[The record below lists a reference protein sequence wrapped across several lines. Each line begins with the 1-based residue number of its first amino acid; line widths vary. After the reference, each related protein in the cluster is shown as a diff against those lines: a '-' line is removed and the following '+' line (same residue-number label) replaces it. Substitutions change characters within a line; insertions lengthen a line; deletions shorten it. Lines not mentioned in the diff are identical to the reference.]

1 MGNALAV
8 RNNLGQMI
16 YAPSFLIIASAARN
30 VIALHHQSIESSE
43 NYHYLVQSFPT
54 LFMCVSTWLIW
65 QCYFANSVASTQ
77 AFCNQWRVIT
87 SWQRFWFCA
96 VGLPLLLMAFVVGV
110 GLLQVTDGP
119 SPSPLLQV
127 GILTPAAL
135 WVIPVVLS
143 ATITV
148 FGANVNAAVEQMKER
163 ALTHVVHL
171 LLYFVF
177 LHSSHLDTLLG
188 AGSIGVCAMFGVTF
202 LGFVLQVL
210 WRVYPYMAGM
220 YMVPHR
226 QPTCVPESEEQ
237 NRSYSEIVLF
247 VAMAIHRDSA
257 GHELAL
263 STSNL
268 PKLPNKAEMVIQTD
282 TLVSSRHVPNDV
294 HRPEASHSQHCVPV
308 VTSYKRNVLATPS
321 D

>member
-1 MGNALAV
+1 MGNNLAV
-8 RNNLGQMI
+8 GNDPGRMI

-30 VIALHHQSIESSE
+30 VIALHHQSIGSSE

-77 AFCNQWRVIT
+77 AFCNQWGVIT
-87 SWQRFWFCA
+87 SWQRFWFSA
-96 VGLPLLLMAFVVGV
+96 VGLPLLLMAFVIGI

-163 ALTHVVHL
+163 ALTHIVHL

-177 LHSSHLDTLLG
+177 LRSSHLDTLLG

-202 LGFVLQVL
+202 LGFILQVL
-210 WRVYPYMAGM
+210 WRVYPYMAPRLLDEEATYPQQEQGPGQSVLVTGGSHGRPFAM
-220 YMVPHR
+220 EGPHVLLVGV
-226 QPTCVPESEEQ
+226 C
-237 NRSYSEIVLF
+237 NRLPSLSDTDEF
-247 VAMAIHRDSA
+247 VI
-257 GHELAL
+257 
-263 STSNL
+263 
-268 PKLPNKAEMVIQTD
+268 
-282 TLVSSRHVPNDV
+282 
-294 HRPEASHSQHCVPV
+294 
-308 VTSYKRNVLATPS
+308 
-321 D
+321 